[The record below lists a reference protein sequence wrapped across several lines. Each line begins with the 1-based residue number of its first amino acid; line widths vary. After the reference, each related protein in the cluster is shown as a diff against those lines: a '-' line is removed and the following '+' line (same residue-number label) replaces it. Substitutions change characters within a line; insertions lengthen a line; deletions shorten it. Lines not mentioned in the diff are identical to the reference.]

1 MVHPSSSPVVLST
14 STEVARVRPRRLIVM
29 TRIPEVGRVKTRL
42 IPVLGPEGAATLH
55 AALLRKTLHMA
66 EDHGQQTR
74 IDVEVRFTGGT
85 TESMASLPVERT
97 GIWREQQ
104 GTDLGDR
111 MHTAIESAL
120 KEGAT
125 AVLVIGT
132 DCPDLSAERL
142 NHAWGELD
150 HSDIVIGPADDGGY
164 YLIGAKQA
172 EARLFAGVDWGT
184 EHVLRQTQDRC
195 RNLGLSCALLPPL
208 SDVDEAENLVVCRRA
223 EDDFVDCLPR
233 KCAGMLS
240 VIIPT
245 LNEVGQLEA
254 TLRPILGLS
263 NCEIIIADGGS
274 TDGTTDLARKLGCR
288 VIVAN
293 RGRGRQMNA
302 GAALASGKELLFL
315 HADTQLP
322 VAFRE
327 EIRAIL
333 SSGAIAGAF
342 LFQIDQP
349 GWGLRAVEWGTNLR
363 SRYLQLPYGDQGLF
377 LRAEDFFRL
386 GGFKSWPLMEDFEMC
401 RRLRRHGQIRIA
413 STAVQTSARR
423 WMRLG
428 IWRTTL
434 INQVC
439 IVGFRLGCSPERLAR
454 WYATQRE
461 PDRSRPKR
469 WSSLSIRSFLFASVV
484 LLAVAFV
491 YHRQNDAWPHSAG
504 DQHRDTLKQMMEQNR
519 RAFPEADEVDV
530 VKMIELL
537 QQKNCVL
544 VDVRTEAERQVS
556 IIPGAISAAEFERT
570 IKDQTGKTV
579 VCYCTIGYRSAQYA
593 QAMKQRGVSI
603 ASFNGSII
611 AWCQAGQKVTTQN
624 GRDTTR
630 VHVYG
635 PKWNL
640 LPPEYQAVR

>member
-1 MVHPSSSPVVLST
+1 MNRPLSNRESLSVQADT
-14 STEVARVRPRRLIVM
+14 LGVSARRLIVM
-29 TRIPEVGRVKTRL
+29 TRIPEAGRVKTRL
-42 IPVLGPEGAATLH
+42 IPTLGPEGAAALH
-55 AALLRKTLHMA
+55 TALLRKTLRIA
-66 EDHGQQTR
+66 ELHARKLSVDL
-74 IDVEVRFTGGT
+74 EVRFTGGP
-85 TESMASLPVERT
+85 SASIDSYCT
-97 GIWREQQ
+97 GHGAIWREQQ

-111 MHTAIESAL
+111 MHAAIEAAL
-120 KEGAT
+120 KDGAT
-125 AVLVIGT
+125 SVLVIGT
-132 DCPDLSAERL
+132 DCPNLSTDLLEQ
-142 NHAWGELD
+142 AWDALD
-150 HSDIVIGPADDGGY
+150 RRDTVIGPADDGGY
-164 YLIGAKQA
+164 YLIGVKQA
-172 EARLFAGVDWGT
+172 DSRLFEGIDWGT
-184 EHVLRQTQDRC
+184 DRVLRQTQDRC
-195 RNLGLSCALLPPL
+195 HQLGQSIFLLPTL

-302 GAALASGKELLFL
+302 GAALASGEELLFL
-315 HADTQLP
+315 HADTRLP

-333 SSGAIAGAF
+333 GSGAIAGAF

-363 SRYLQLPYGDQGLF
+363 SRSLQLPYGDQGLF
-377 LRAEDFFRL
+377 LRAEDFFRV
-386 GGFKSWPLMEDFEMC
+386 GGFKNWPLMEDFEMC

-423 WMRLG
+423 WMKLG

-439 IVGFRLGCSPERLAR
+439 IVGFRLGCSPDRLAR

-461 PDRSRPKR
+461 PDQSRPKR
-469 WSSLSIRSFLFASVV
+469 WSSLSFRSFLLVSVV

-491 YHRQNDAWPHSAG
+491 YHRQNDARPQSAG
-504 DQHRDTLKQMMEQNR
+504 DQHLDTLKQMMEQNR

-530 VKMIELL
+530 VKLIELL
-537 QQKNCVL
+537 QHKDCVL

-593 QAMKQRGVSI
+593 QTMKQRGMSI

-611 AWCQAGQKVTTQN
+611 AWCQAGQKVTTPN
-624 GRDTTR
+624 GRDTRR